1 MNRNSRTEATQSAG
15 SATARQS
22 NSAAAARQNNS
33 SAAVR
38 ENSNTQQV
46 ARQSAASNNNTKATQ
61 SSAAAAR
68 SSASSAKGL
77 NNVSSSTRTSRENT
91 NINMSAQNL
100 NNMKMDDKRNISR
113 VAPVQR
119 DKIQYNTPDHFFNP
133 GNHYF
138 GYGVHQLPPHYSHMH
153 HWGVDYY
160 FHNDIYYRRHGNIY
174 VVCRPPF
181 GVTFSRSLRRM
192 QFATVRF
199 AYYYNVY
206 RTFNVIDDN
215 YRTIMEQN
223 RVIAAN
229 NARIAQQNASIALNA
244 DRAYSAHNIANA
256 LGLVQS
262 YAGLDSEYFYEDGVF
277 YAINKRGRYEVIVP
291 PAGALVDELPDDYDI
306 IVLNGIEYYR
316 VDDTVYRLTLV
327 DGTPLLEVLGQMPYQ
342 MASRYW
348 N

>member
-1 MNRNSRTEATQSAG
+1 MNRNSRTEATQSNN
-15 SATARQS
+15 SATARQN
-22 NSAAAARQNNS
+22 NSAAAARQNS
-33 SAAVR
+33 SSTASR
-38 ENSNTQQV
+38 QNSNTQQV
-46 ARQSAASNNNTKATQ
+46 ARQSAASNNDTKARQ

-68 SSASSAKGL
+68 SSAAKGL
-77 NNVSSSTRTSRENT
+77 NNVGSSSRTSVSRE

-100 NNMKMDDKRNISR
+100 SNMKMDDKRNISR

-119 DKIQYNTPDHFFNP
+119 DRIQYNTPDHFFNP

-138 GYGVHQLPPHYSHMH
+138 GYGVHHLPPHYSHMH

-160 FHNDIYYRRHGNIY
+160 YHNDIYYRRHGTIY